1 MKGLLI
7 KDIYQTWRYYKVYFV
22 MLIIMEVTAIWAQ
35 NLFFVIYPI
44 VLLCTIPT
52 NLQTVDENGKW
63 DVYCGTFPCTRAQVV
78 TGKYLIGL
86 IVTLPAAV
94 LAVICQSI
102 GAEINGT
109 FSWIGTGG
117 LLVSCLAVS
126 LVMPMV
132 SLPLVFKFG
141 AVKSKVV
148 IYVGIAVVIGSVTAL
163 GLILE
168 NDQMP
173 VLAPGASVLA
183 VGLLAVL
190 YLLSWRLAIRFY
202 EKRDLG

>member
-1 MKGLLI
+1 MKGLLK
-7 KDIYQTWRYYKVYFV
+7 KDFYQIWRYYKVYFV
-22 MLIIMEVTAIWAQ
+22 MLIIMEVAAIWAQ
-35 NLFFVIYPI
+35 NMFFVIYPI

-52 NLQTVDENGKW
+52 NLQTVDESGKW

-86 IVTLPAAV
+86 IVTLPATV
-94 LAVICQSI
+94 LAVICQSV
-102 GAEINGT
+102 GMEINGT

-117 LLVSCLAVS
+117 PLVSCLGVS
-126 LVMPMV
+126 LAMPMV
-132 SLPLVFKFG
+132 SLPLIFKFG

-148 IYVGIAVVIGSVTAL
+148 TYVGIALMIGSVTAL
-163 GLILE
+163 GLVLE

-183 VGLLAVL
+183 VGLLAAL
-190 YLLSWRLAIRFY
+190 YLLSWRLSIRFY